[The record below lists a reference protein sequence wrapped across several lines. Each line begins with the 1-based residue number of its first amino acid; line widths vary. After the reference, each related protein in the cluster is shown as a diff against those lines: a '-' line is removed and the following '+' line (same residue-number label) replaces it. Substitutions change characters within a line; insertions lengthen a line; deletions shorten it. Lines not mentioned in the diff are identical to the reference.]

1 MLKGDQ
7 YWVIDD
13 LGSTV
18 RKEQSNNPQGPILIN
33 RSWGSELEVENLQLS
48 PSMDNSLVTVS
59 WSTE

>member
-1 MLKGDQ
+1 MLKGDK

-13 LGSTV
+13 LESTV

-33 RSWGSELEVENLQLS
+33 RSWGSEFEVENLQLN
-48 PSMDNSLVTVS
+48 PFLDNFLVTVS